1 VNASLTMVGQRAL
14 NGTTS
19 GGDDSQL
26 NYRGD
31 LTVEVPLDSFGK
43 LAGVGDSKLFAHLR
57 AGQGAGLKDLN
68 PTLTATPNTTAF
80 FLEQDNNVNS
90 TVLLA
95 QLWYQFGIPL
105 ARSSA
110 GRLPRIE
117 GTFGKVDVFGFF
129 DQNAVADDE
138 TESFMNNVFVHNPLL
153 DSGGDIGA
161 DSYGFAPGVVASYTT
176 DINSVNRWKFSLG
189 MFGSGAGSGF
199 DTSFN
204 QPLVMAQA
212 EVTGRLLGN
221 RPGTYRFYVWTNG
234 QTTPF
239 NDPEGSATQR
249 HSGVGL
255 SIDQEIARQFSLFAR
270 YGHSTTGQVQFKN
283 SFTLGGQLGGM
294 RWGRAEDRVGLAFGW
309 LDPSKAFKA
318 AAPTYDANGNG
329 VPDFGFTPSGAE
341 TDIELYYAWQIN
353 KNLQLTPS
361 FQWIDR
367 PGGDSSASDISIIG
381 LRAKAGF

>member
-1 VNASLTMVGQRAL
+1 MACAARASSPARSATCKTLALAAALLNVPCALATSETDALKEEIRRLSHRIEQLEATEKQRAAAGKGKRETVKQDVGDLKERIGDVETQVQALKKPSKLQEALDGVNVNASLTMVGQRAL

-138 TESFMNNVFVHNPLL
+138 TESFRNNVFVHNPLL

-176 DINSVNRWKFSLG
+176 DTNSVNRWKFSLG

-199 DTSFN
+199 DT
-204 QPLVMAQA
+204 
-212 EVTGRLLGN
+212 
-221 RPGTYRFYVWTNG
+221 
-234 QTTPF
+234 
-239 NDPEGSATQR
+239 
-249 HSGVGL
+249 
-255 SIDQEIARQFSLFAR
+255 
-270 YGHSTTGQVQFKN
+270 
-283 SFTLGGQLGGM
+283 
-294 RWGRAEDRVGLAFGW
+294 DRKSV
-309 LDPSKAFKA
+309 
-318 AAPTYDANGNG
+318 
-329 VPDFGFTPSGAE
+329 V
-341 TDIELYYAWQIN
+341 
-353 KNLQLTPS
+353 
-361 FQWIDR
+361 
-367 PGGDSSASDISIIG
+367 
-381 LRAKAGF
+381 